1 MPNEIRKMAFW
12 EIAKGTFAK
21 ELQGDFEKAQEI
33 ANRRGAVVS
42 VTGTITIYPEHKQTP
57 GYGGVEFQTSIKQP
71 PKKSMRHVTKLKG
84 FHMIKDGFDADEIN
98 QLDLN
103 LPEVKQ
109 TPFVPETARS
119 GVMDP
124 KSPVQFDPEKH
135 IQMRDGEII
144 DKATGEVIG

>member
-21 ELQGDFEKAQEI
+21 EFQSDFEKAQEI
-33 ANRRGAVVS
+33 ANRRGTVVS
-42 VTGTITIYPEHKQTP
+42 ITGTITIYPEKKDTP

-84 FHMIKDGFDADEIN
+84 FHMIKDGFGIDEIN

-103 LPEVKQ
+103 LPEVKRK
-109 TPFVPETARS
+109 PFVPEGARENIV
-119 GVMDP
+119 GP
-124 KSPVQFDPEKH
+124 GFDPEKH
-135 IQMRDGEII
+135 QRISGGGIV